1 MKKLDEYMAISYRT
15 EIIEDR
21 EEGGFIVSYPGLPG
35 CITCGETM
43 ESALA
48 NAIDAKKAWFEAAL
62 EENIK
67 IHQPDSLEDCYGQ
80 LKLRIPQSLQRPLE
94 RVGKAT

>member
-21 EEGGFIVSYPGLPG
+21 EEGGFIVSYPELPG

-67 IHQPDSLEDCYGQ
+67 IHRPDSLEDCYGQ

>member
-21 EEGGFIVSYPGLPG
+21 EEGGFIVSYPELPG

-67 IHQPDSLEDCYGQ
+67 IHQPDSFEDCYGQ